1 MARKNLKVSG
11 PSEAPPVAADL
22 TRERPSRS
30 RSVASSSSSA
40 ARERRP
46 ASSACTPVRTPQSKR
61 RRVSGFASMTRA
73 RTSAAI
79 CSQTRGASR
88 RWVGPISRRSAIA
101 VSALSGKLT
110 RMRQSSGMATT

>member
-40 ARERRP
+40 ARERRAGPP
-46 ASSACTPVRTPQSKR
+46 ARPAGPGAAPGLQRLHAGPDAPVEEAPGQ
-61 RRVSGFASMTRA
+61 RVRVHDPGPH
-73 RTSAAI
+73 
-79 CSQTRGASR
+79 
-88 RWVGPISRRSAIA
+88 VGRDLLPDA
-101 VSALSGKLT
+101 G
-110 RMRQSSGMATT
+110 GEEE